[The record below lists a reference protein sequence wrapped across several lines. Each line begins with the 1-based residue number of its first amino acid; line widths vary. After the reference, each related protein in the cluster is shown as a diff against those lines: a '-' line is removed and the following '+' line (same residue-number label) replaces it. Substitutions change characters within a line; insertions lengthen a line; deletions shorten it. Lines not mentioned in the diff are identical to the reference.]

1 MSQTITLQLPDDV
14 MEQVVKASKSSGRSV
29 QDTLQTWVA
38 LTAKTVDN
46 ISMLQQASELPS
58 YTPQGGEQTA
68 EELLDYG
75 KFHQPSDAF
84 SNRIQID
91 I

>member
-68 EELLDYG
+68 QELLAYG
-75 KFHQPSDAF
+75 Q
-84 SNRIQID
+84 RLQIERNSRRNNP
-91 I
+91 

>member
-1 MSQTITLQLPDDV
+1 MSQIVTLQLPDDV

-29 QDTLQTWVA
+29 QDTLQTWVT

-46 ISMLQQASELPS
+46 MSMLQQATELPI

-68 EELLDYG
+68 QELLAYR
-75 KFHQPSDAF
+75 KYH
-84 SNRIQID
+84 
-91 I
+91 